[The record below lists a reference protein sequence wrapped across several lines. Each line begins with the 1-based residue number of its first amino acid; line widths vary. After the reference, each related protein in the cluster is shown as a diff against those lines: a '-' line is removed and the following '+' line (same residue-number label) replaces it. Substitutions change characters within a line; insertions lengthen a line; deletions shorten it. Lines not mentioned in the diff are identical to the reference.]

1 MHLATFLTILLFQA
15 PNAGPA
21 AATGGG
27 AAGPAEA
34 AAQGGMPCAVQGG
47 LMAVMLLVMYFVMIR
62 PENKRRQEAEDMLKS
77 LRKGAKVRTTGGI
90 LGEIIS
96 IDEREAVLRIADKV
110 QINVLR
116 GNIVGVEGAKA
127 EEKKAD
133 AASPVSLAGKK
144 PDEKAADKS

>member
-21 AATGGG
+21 AAAGGGG
-27 AAGPAEA
+27 AGAAEV

-62 PENKRRQEAEDMLKS
+62 PENKRRQEAEDMQKA

-96 IDEREAVLRIADKV
+96 IDEREAVLEVSPKV
-110 QINVLR
+110 KINVLR
-116 GNIVGVEGAKA
+116 GNIAGIEGGSKPEEKKA
-127 EEKKAD
+127 EEKAT
-133 AASPVSLAGKK
+133 
-144 PDEKAADKS
+144 EKS